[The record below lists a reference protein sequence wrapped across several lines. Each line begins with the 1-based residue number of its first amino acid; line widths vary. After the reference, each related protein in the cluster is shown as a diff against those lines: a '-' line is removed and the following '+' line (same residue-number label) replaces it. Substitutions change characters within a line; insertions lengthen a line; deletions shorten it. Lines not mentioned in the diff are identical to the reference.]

1 MNKDPNK
8 NQPFVV
14 KEGQNN
20 EQGSLVID
28 GEFVPCNDEVK
39 EPPKRRIVGKL
50 KVYDAST
57 ANPKTSSNNNG
68 AIDPVASLL
77 TTQTQEERVLTT
89 KKTEGSLGPNR
100 SNTPNKTDSEID
112 PKISLITSQ
121 SDESKEASTTKDD
134 EAILKYFEALN
145 FFFTSKTGDIIPLD
159 EALRKKVPSFLEKT
173 TIENEDYAALF
184 NEIKTKPYLY
194 NFIHSSNTGTNSR
207 SRNEP
212 SLEST
217 ANKLFIAK
225 ESSECDPYEALAF
238 VDLCNANIDNLY
250 HNRKAHTRMRFLQ
263 SELGSLQNTILI
275 SVVGLGCYMLT
286 MFHCIPN
293 MLGIA
298 FMATIGLIGLI
309 SAEQIILRPT
319 NLLNK
324 NPDKAYACIIL
335 NIVLTLCASILTLTV
350 NAPIIASI
358 GLLGTLAPLM
368 AILLHQKLIL
378 SAISNRPVA
387 DEDTSEVTEVL
398 HDYKLDGV
406 FHIKANQQVD
416 IGPEATDAS
425 TCKC

>member
-1 MNKDPNK
+1 MNEDPNK
-8 NQPFVV
+8 NPSSVDQ
-14 KEGQNN
+14 EDQNN
-20 EQGSLVID
+20 EQGSLVIE
-28 GEFVPCNDEVK
+28 GKFVPYNDK
-39 EPPKRRIVGKL
+39 PQKPSKSPIVGRL
-50 KVYDAST
+50 KPDDAST
-57 ANPKTSSNNNG
+57 ANPNISPNKTDSD
-68 AIDPVASLL
+68 IDPVASLL

-100 SNTPNKTDSEID
+100 SNTPNKTDPE
-112 PKISLITSQ
+112 ISLSTSQ
-121 SDESKEASTTKDD
+121 SDASKEASTTKDD
-134 EAILKYFEALN
+134 EAILKYFNALN
-145 FFFTSKTGDIIPLD
+145 FFFTSKTGDFIPLD
-159 EALRKKVPSFLEKT
+159 EALRKKVPGFLKKT
-173 TIENEDYAALF
+173 TIENEGYAALF

-194 NFIHSSNTGTNSR
+194 NFIHSSNTSTNSR
-207 SRNEP
+207 GRNEP

-217 ANKLFIAK
+217 AKKLYEAK
-225 ESSECDPYEALAF
+225 KSSECDPYEALAF
-238 VDLCNANIDNLY
+238 VGLCNANIYNLY
-250 HNRKAHTRMRFLQ
+250 HNRNAHTRMRFLQ
-263 SELGSLQNTILI
+263 SELGSLQNTLLI
-275 SVVGLGCYMLT
+275 SIVGLSCYMLT

-319 NLLNK
+319 DLLKK

-378 SAISNRPVA
+378 SAITNGPLT
-387 DEDTSEVTEVL
+387 DEDTFEVTKTLTHYE
-398 HDYKLDGV
+398 LDGM
-406 FHIKANQQVD
+406 FHIKANQQID